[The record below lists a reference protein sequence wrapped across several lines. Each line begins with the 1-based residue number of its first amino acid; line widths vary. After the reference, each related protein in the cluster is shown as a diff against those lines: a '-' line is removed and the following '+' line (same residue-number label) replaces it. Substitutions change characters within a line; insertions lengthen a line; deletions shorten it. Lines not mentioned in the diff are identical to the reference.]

1 MFARRLNSI
10 IMNRNKTN
18 SKGKNLISICLN
30 YTYYEHLILY
40 KSILPR
46 LYDITIQTGRRGVV
60 DFIIEEMGIEHS
72 DRNVITT
79 RERLDRFMYT
89 VYTFCGKVLSIM
101 YIGKF

>member
-1 MFARRLNSI
+1 MLP
-10 IMNRNKTN
+10 
-18 SKGKNLISICLN
+18 
-30 YTYYEHLILY
+30 ILY
-40 KSILPR
+40 N
-46 LYDITIQTGRRGVV
+46 ITIQTDRRGVV